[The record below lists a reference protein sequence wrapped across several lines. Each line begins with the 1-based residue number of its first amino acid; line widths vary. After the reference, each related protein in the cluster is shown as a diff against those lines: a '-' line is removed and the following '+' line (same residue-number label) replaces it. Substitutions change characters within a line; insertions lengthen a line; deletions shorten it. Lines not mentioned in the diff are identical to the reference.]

1 MKSVDFILVNF
12 SQTIFINY
20 FSRAIIAQP
29 LSDSPS
35 VGERNEIMENWKL
48 LLKKVRQYIDT

>member
-12 SQTIFINY
+12 SQTEL
-20 FSRAIIAQP
+20 SIAQP